1 MAIDLKALKPHK
13 ISRDLSGYITY
24 VYGSPGSGKAIP
36 VDTIIPTPN
45 GKREL
50 GSIKVG
56 DYVFDRLGNP
66 TKVLGVYPQGKL
78 DVYKV
83 TFRDG
88 RTVYCNDEHLW
99 TCYTSRDNF
108 ITRTLREW
116 MELGIEKTD
125 ARGRCHHDFAIPSCE
140 PIEYKAQ
147 EYQIPPYVIGAFIGD
162 GCCTERQLTISSED
176 GFIPSKVAKQLVEKG
191 YGCTAR
197 KRNSENYSWRF
208 EREEKKYLS
217 SRNASTVLQTTEI
230 LGDFHEEIMVRSGD
244 KCIPEIYK
252 NGSIEQRWEL
262 IQGLFDTDGHIDG
275 EKGRVSI
282 FSTSKKL
289 IDDIRE
295 VLFSLGI
302 SSSIMVDNRSE
313 KYTTGI
319 GFKLNVWNNSYKTRF
334 FTLPKKAERA
344 NFFAQ
349 RECHTKED
357 RVQMISAEY
366 TGEQKEMVCLY
377 VDNPEHLFLAND
389 YIVTHNTTLGSHFP
403 KPLLLA
409 FERGYNAI
417 PGIVAQDVASWSE
430 MKQVLRQLDDPD
442 VKDMFK
448 TIVIDTVD
456 RASAA
461 CEKYVCNQIGVENIG
476 DGGWQNNGWSKVKK
490 EWEQTFT
497 SLAMKGYAI
506 LFISHSKTK
515 KFTRKDGSE
524 YDMIIPTCPSA
535 YNEIIKN
542 MVDME
547 GYIKIDDGQRSL
559 VFRTLDDT
567 IECKSRFKY
576 IEASIPFSYNSL
588 VEAMNQAID
597 KEAEI
602 HGSDFITEERETLR
616 EETTY
621 DYDALMD
628 EFKRITTPLLKED
641 AAKYGPHLTA
651 IIEKYLGKGKKVSE
665 TTPAQADFIFLIND
679 EIKREVLKQ

>member
-13 ISRDLSGYITY
+13 ISRDLSGYMTY
-24 VYGSPGSGKAIP
+24 IYGPAGAGKANP

-78 DVYKV
+78 DVYKI

-88 RTVYCNDEHLW
+88 RTAYCNDEHLW

-125 ARGRCHHDFAIPSCE
+125 ARGRCHHDFAIPTCE
-140 PIEYKAQ
+140 PVEYEALKY
-147 EYQIPPYVIGAFIGD
+147 EIPPYVIGAFIGD
-162 GCCTERQLTISSED
+162 GCCRERQLTLSSED
-176 GFIPSKVAKQLVEKG
+176 NFIPNRVAEELSKNG
-191 YGCTAR
+191 FGCTA
-197 KRNSENYSWRF
+197 KKIGGKNYSWRF
-208 EREEKKYLS
+208 ERKAKKQTETS
-217 SRNASTVLQTTEI
+217 ISTSFSTSEI
-230 LGDFHEEIMVRSGD
+230 FYNSNEEIMVYSRD
-244 KCIPEIYK
+244 KRIPEIYK
-252 NGSIEQRWEL
+252 MGSIEQRWEL
-262 IQGLFDTDGHIDG
+262 IQGLFDTDGSIDCK
-275 EKGRVSI
+275 KGRVSI
-282 FSTSKKL
+282 FSTSKGL

-302 SSSIMVDNRSE
+302 GSSITFDNRSE

-319 GFKLNVWNNSYKTRF
+319 GYKLNVWNNAHRTRF
-334 FTLPKKAERA
+334 FTLPKKVERA
-344 NFFAQ
+344 DFFAQ
-349 RECHTKED
+349 KERHAKDD
-357 RVQMISAEY
+357 RVQIISAEY

-377 VDNPEHLFLAND
+377 VDNPEHLFLIND
-389 YIVTHNTTLGSHFP
+389 YIVTHNTTLGSQFP

-417 PGIVAQDVASWSE
+417 PGVMAQDVTSWSE
-430 MKQVLRQLDDPD
+430 MKQILRQLDDPD

-448 TIVIDTVD
+448 TVIIDTVD

-515 KFTRKDGSE
+515 KITRKNGSE
-524 YDMIIPTCPSA
+524 YDAILPTCPTA

-547 GYIKIDDGQRSL
+547 GFIKIDDAQRSL
-559 VFRTLDDT
+559 VLRTIDDT

-602 HGSDFITEERETLR
+602 HGSEFITEERETLR

-628 EFKRITTPLLKED
+628 EFKRLTTPLLKED

-679 EIKREVLKQ
+679 EIKREVLKK

>member
-13 ISRDLSGYITY
+13 ISRDLSGYMTY
-24 VYGSPGSGKAIP
+24 IYGPAGAGKAI
-36 VDTIIPTPN
+36 VADTIIPTPS
-45 GKREL
+45 GDKK
-50 GSIKVG
+50 IDTVKIG
-56 DYVFDRLGNP
+56 DYVFDRHGRP
-66 TKVLGVYPQGKL
+66 TRVLGVYPQGKL
-78 DVYKV
+78 NVYKV

-88 RTVYCNDEHLW
+88 RVAYCNDEHLW
-99 TCYTSRDNF
+99 TSY
-108 ITRTLREW
+108 
-116 MELGIEKTD
+116 
-125 ARGRCHHDFAIPSCE
+125 
-140 PIEYKAQ
+140 Y
-147 EYQIPPYVIGAFIGD
+147 
-162 GCCTERQLTISSED
+162 
-176 GFIPSKVAKQLVEKG
+176 
-191 YGCTAR
+191 
-197 KRNSENYSWRF
+197 
-208 EREEKKYLS
+208 
-217 SRNASTVLQTTEI
+217 
-230 LGDFHEEIMVRSGD
+230 GD
-244 KCIPEIYK
+244 KGIVTFTLQEM
-252 NGSIEQRWEL
+252 IEMG
-262 IQGLFDTDGHIDG
+262 ITD
-275 EKGRVSI
+275 
-282 FSTSKKL
+282 
-289 IDDIRE
+289 
-295 VLFSLGI
+295 
-302 SSSIMVDNRSE
+302 
-313 KYTTGI
+313 
-319 GFKLNVWNNSYKTRF
+319 FKLLETFKDAATDFV
-334 FTLPKKAERA
+334 
-344 NFFAQ
+344 
-349 RECHTKED
+349 
-357 RVQMISAEY
+357 SAEY
-366 TGEQKEMVCLY
+366 TGEQKEMICLY
-377 VDNPEHLFLAND
+377 VDNPEHLFLIND
-389 YIVTHNTTLGSHFP
+389 YIVTHNTTLGSQFP

-430 MKQVLRQLDDPD
+430 MKQVLRQLDDPEI
-442 VKDMFK
+442 KETFK

-461 CEKYVCNQIGVENIG
+461 CEKYICNQIGVENIG

-515 KFTRKDGSE
+515 KITRKDGSE
-524 YDMIIPTCPSA
+524 YDAIIPTCPSA

-547 GYIKIDDGQRSL
+547 GFISIDNAQRSL
-559 VFRTLDDT
+559 VLRTIDDT

-602 HGSDFITEERETLR
+602 HGNDFITEERETLR

-621 DYDALMD
+621 DYDTLMD

-679 EIKREVLKQ
+679 EIKREVLKK